1 MAPTNAGVQALRAP
15 EGCSTLPDVRCGEA
29 GTRGRRA
36 HPYTGW
42 APNRRAARDTAR
54 EPVAQEGSMDLVG
67 EGCNGVR
74 GGG

>member
-1 MAPTNAGVQALRAP
+1 MQALRAP
-15 EGCSTLPDVRCGEA
+15 EGCSTLPGVRFGG
-29 GTRGRRA
+29 GTGGRRA
-36 HPYTGW
+36 HPYTG
-42 APNRRAARDTAR
+42 ATPNRRAARDTAR